1 MGQLSQLFSISQ
13 LLQPVKVDQHL
24 WSVYMGHRLRLPS
37 IIQLLQQAKVDREHW
52 RLVNV
57 EDLPLRQFDVAS
69 LLLQGVVEGV
79 SRQQIVI
86 RSLSHRAKEFI
97 LELDCYHSII

>member
-1 MGQLSQLFSISQ
+1 
-13 LLQPVKVDQHL
+13 
-24 WSVYMGHRLRLPS
+24 MGHRLRLS
-37 IIQLLQQAKVDREHW
+37 RIIQLLQQAKVGREHW